1 MVRVV
6 ANLRD
11 LFPAYYAPG
20 EAAVAA
26 ALRTGLVA
34 PDTNVLL
41 AAYRFER
48 QARDELLNALEKLE
62 DRLWIPY
69 QVALE
74 FHRNR
79 LSVIAEQ
86 EALFGKARKD
96 LDAAVSSYLGK
107 LGAFTNRIAMPQVRV
122 QELERVISGA
132 HAHVLDHV
140 SAAEEANEVHLDSH
154 DSDEVL
160 ARLEG
165 LFGDGRVGEPMKP
178 EELEASRKEA
188 KRRVEQ
194 KIPPGYADKDKADPS
209 GDYLLWKQLM
219 QEAGQR
225 GVPVVLVS
233 DDRKEDWVRREHG
246 KTLGPRPELYE
257 EMTIAAQAPFHLMTT
272 ATFLRH
278 AREHLSVSV
287 SPETV
292 DQASELPGALRERRL
307 AALHE
312 RRDGAE
318 VYALEMRFQELT
330 QDCAKVDAEFARAQ
344 RELGES
350 ERRRMRD
357 GVFNEEAQREI
368 RARLAEAEA
377 RRHRLQAMRE
387 ETAQSIEA
395 LNRSREMRWA
405 SQQGEPA

>member
-1 MVRVV
+1 V

-48 QARDELLNALEKLE
+48 QARDELLNALTKLE
-62 DRLWIPY
+62 ERLWIPY

-96 LDAAVSSYLGK
+96 LDAAASSYLGK

-132 HAHVLDHV
+132 HTHVLGQV
-140 SAAEEANEVHLDSH
+140 TAAEEANEVHLHSRDF
-154 DSDEVL
+154 DEVL
-160 ARLEG
+160 ARLED
-165 LFGDGRVGEPMKP
+165 LLGDGRVGEPMKP
-178 EELEASRKEA
+178 EELEAARKEA
-188 KRRVEQ
+188 RRRVEQ
-194 KIPPGYADKDKADPS
+194 KIPPGYADKDKVDPS

-219 QEAGQR
+219 QEADRR

-233 DDRKEDWVRREHG
+233 DDRKEDWIRREHG
-246 KTLGPRPELYE
+246 KTLGPRPELDE
-257 EMTIAAQAPFHLMTT
+257 EMTAAARAPFHLMTT
-272 ATFLRH
+272 ATFLQH
-278 AREHLSVSV
+278 AKEHLNVSV

-292 DQASELPGALRERRL
+292 DQASELPDDALRERQL
-307 AALHE
+307 AALDD
-312 RRDGAE
+312 RRDAAA
-318 VYALEMRFQELT
+318 VAALNMRLQDLT
-330 QDCAKVDAEFARAQ
+330 QDFARAEAEFVRAQ
-344 RELGES
+344 RELGEAG
-350 ERRRMRD
+350 RRRIRD
-357 GVFNEEAQREI
+357 GVFNEETQHEI
-368 RARLAEAEA
+368 RARLAEAED
-377 RRHRLQAMRE
+377 RRHLLQAMLE
-387 ETAQSIEA
+387 ETTRSLEA
-395 LNRSREMRWA
+395 LGRSREMR
-405 SQQGEPA
+405 

>member
-11 LFPAYYAPG
+11 LFAAHYAPG
-20 EAAVAA
+20 KAAVAA

-48 QARDELLNALEKLE
+48 QARDELLNALAKLE

-86 EALFGKARKD
+86 EAFFGKARKD

-107 LGAFTNRIAMPQVRV
+107 LGAFTNRIAMPQARV
-122 QELERVISGA
+122 QELDLMIRGA
-132 HAHVLDHV
+132 HAHVLGQV
-140 SAAEEANEVHLDSH
+140 TAAEEANEVHLDSH
-154 DSDEVL
+154 ASDEVL
-160 ARLEG
+160 ARLED

-178 EELEASRKEA
+178 EELEAARKEA

-194 KIPPGYADKDKADPS
+194 KIPPGYADKDKTDPS

-219 QEAGQR
+219 QEAGRR
-225 GVPVVLVS
+225 GVPIVLVS
-233 DDRKEDWVRREHG
+233 DDRKEDWVRREYG

-257 EMTIAAQAPFHLMTT
+257 EMTAAARAPFHLMTT

-278 AREHLSVSV
+278 AKEHLSVSV

-292 DQASELPGALRERRL
+292 DQASELPDALREREL
-307 AALHE
+307 A
-312 RRDGAE
+312 
-318 VYALEMRFQELT
+318 ALEMRLQDLT
-330 QDCAKVDAEFARAQ
+330 QDLDRAEAEFVRAQ

-350 ERRRMRD
+350 ERRRIRD
-357 GVFNEEAQREI
+357 GDFNEEAQHEI
-368 RARLAEAEA
+368 RARLAEGEA
-377 RRHRLQAMRE
+377 RRHLLQARRE
-387 ETAQSIEA
+387 ETARSLEA
-395 LNRSREMRWA
+395 LNRSREMR
-405 SQQGEPA
+405 